1 MSTPEI
7 TVRYYQP
14 AIRTRSMCEAQ
25 DTLEGAAVDFELT
38 YPQGREQDALRALDE
53 AYADLKRQIES
64 TVSDVRQNE
73 NDSQE
78 EA

>member
-7 TVRYYQP
+7 TVRYHQP
-14 AIRTRSMCEAQ
+14 AIRTQLMCEAQ
-25 DTLEGAAVDFELT
+25 DKLEGPAVDFELT
-38 YPQGREQDALRALDE
+38 YPQGREQDALQALDA
-53 AYADLKRQIES
+53 AYADLKRQIKS